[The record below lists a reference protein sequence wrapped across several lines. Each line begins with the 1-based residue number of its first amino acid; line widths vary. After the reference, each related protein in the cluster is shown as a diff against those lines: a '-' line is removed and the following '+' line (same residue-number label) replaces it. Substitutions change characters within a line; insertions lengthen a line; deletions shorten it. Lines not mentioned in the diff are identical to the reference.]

1 MALSAVDQ
9 LNNLETSYK
18 PRAMD
23 YETYFGEMELSEEEI
38 QERIELAE
46 DLDDV
51 FEYLFVLYLAMLKA
65 GKKVDRDE
73 LVQTVL
79 TRYRDVLYDNDL
91 DIDERYP
98 GMYGISQR
106 SSESIVDTTIAYGA
120 LNDWYTSEDRA
131 MFLAE
136 NEANTI
142 ANYEDL
148 MDAIDAGYTTKTWVT
163 MADRKVRETHRDLEG
178 VTISIFEPFDVGGY
192 QMMVP
197 KDDSMGAGP
206 EEIVNCRCSMAWGGL
221 EELEAE
227 RETDSLE
234 REREYGVEYGSEDRP
249 LMANTD
255 YINSND
261 FISKFKSI
269 TDNPE
274 TNAKIA
280 EYAKRAVL
288 DNSGTLY
295 ESMYLI
301 DAKSGDLIASID
313 STVDKKELYIEYTN
327 AYKNALN
334 MARSNGAE
342 MIAIHNHPMGDP
354 PSLDDISSMAKHGYT
369 HSLVIGAN
377 GQVYSCENP
386 MGKLFDDETCAG
398 VHSIIS
404 QDYRQ
409 GIDIDRAHL
418 SVYKEFDVG
427 YTILKGE

>member
-1 MALSAVDQ
+1 
-9 LNNLETSYK
+9 
-18 PRAMD
+18 
-23 YETYFGEMELSEEEI
+23 MELSEEEI

-51 FEYLFVLYLAMLKA
+51 FEYLFVLYLAMLKT
-65 GKKVDRDE
+65 GKNVDRDE

-79 TRYRDVLYDNDL
+79 TRYRDVLYDNGL

-206 EEIVNCRCSMAWGGL
+206 EEIVNCRCSLAWGDRNGDFYRRTENQGVFSVL
-221 EELEAE
+221 PE
-227 RETDSLE
+227 RMSKKHI
-234 REREYGVEYGSEDRP
+234 REV
-249 LMANTD
+249 ANE
-255 YINSND
+255 
-261 FISKFKSI
+261 F
-269 TDNPE
+269 
-274 TNAKIA
+274 
-280 EYAKRAVL
+280 
-288 DNSGTLY
+288 
-295 ESMYLI
+295 
-301 DAKSGDLIASID
+301 
-313 STVDKKELYIEYTN
+313 
-327 AYKNALN
+327 
-334 MARSNGAE
+334 
-342 MIAIHNHPMGDP
+342 
-354 PSLDDISSMAKHGYT
+354 
-369 HSLVIGAN
+369 
-377 GQVYSCENP
+377 
-386 MGKLFDDETCAG
+386 
-398 VHSIIS
+398 
-404 QDYRQ
+404 
-409 GIDIDRAHL
+409 GIDISGLTLYIDSKEELLNAWFSGEANPDRIGTVSFFPNAFRSREELVRTIVHEAEH
-418 SVYKEFDVG
+418 VKQFKEFGSEYVQQHRRMFEDITDKIEDEFVEG
-427 YTILKGE
+427 AKQKGLL

>member
-18 PRAMD
+18 PRAID
-23 YETYFGEMELSEEEI
+23 YETYFGEMELSEGEI

-79 TRYRDVLYDNDL
+79 TRYRDVLYDNGL

-136 NEANTI
+136 NEANSI

-148 MDAIDAGYTTKTWVT
+148 IDAIDAGYTAKTWVT
-163 MADRKVRETHRDLEG
+163 MADRKVRDTHRELEG

-206 EEIVNCRCSMAWGGL
+206 EEIVNCRCSVAWGGL
-221 EELEAE
+221 DGNNNGALNGAWTDENDPYNEERTRIAEEQYEQIRNRKRRFEIEAVAKNSGMTIDEIDRVFAHVFE
-227 RETDSLE
+227 RE
-234 REREYGVEYGSEDRP
+234 
-249 LMANTD
+249 
-255 YINSND
+255 
-261 FISKFKSI
+261 
-269 TDNPE
+269 
-274 TNAKIA
+274 
-280 EYAKRAVL
+280 
-288 DNSGTLY
+288 
-295 ESMYLI
+295 
-301 DAKSGDLIASID
+301 
-313 STVDKKELYIEYTN
+313 
-327 AYKNALN
+327 
-334 MARSNGAE
+334 
-342 MIAIHNHPMGDP
+342 H
-354 PSLDDISSMAKHGYT
+354 
-369 HSLVIGAN
+369 
-377 GQVYSCENP
+377 
-386 MGKLFDDETCAG
+386 LFDDG
-398 VHSIIS
+398 SIHRFDPDYYMFHSWQRLREGKKIYPHDMTLLKHELAEEKIMGES
-404 QDYRQ
+404 LEIVYQN
-409 GIDIDRAHL
+409 AHNEVEKTYSYVKDL
-418 SVYKEFDVG
+418 MEYLKEHDA
-427 YTILKGE
+427 